1 MHFFVR
7 VLFVTVNCGTQTC
20 VETVKRTM
28 ITVYTIELC
37 NYGKQIAP
45 ALMVT
50 LTAVTTISILL
61 CKAKKNITEKRKDS
75 PNTESISIHGQ
86 VSSVSNGQN
95 LCSTSF
101 NKNSNLNTET
111 ISFIPINQNQQS
123 SSLIKKAKD
132 DATPLFSESTEED
145 AMTEI
150 VKEKRK
156 KGIKKEKS
164 NGKKRNFDIESTQ
177 RSISQNRVNTG
188 IKRDEMMTK
197 TKINFMAD
205 LPIDSSQASDLH
217 SANIWLDE
225 IETKT
230 MREIPVDKLLSLKKS
245 LMPVE
250 RNRLQTTENVL
261 SDHSNISLT
270 GDEEAQSSSDETD
283 ESEET
288 RIDLFVS
295 FIL

>member
-1 MHFFVR
+1 
-7 VLFVTVNCGTQTC
+7 
-20 VETVKRTM
+20 M
-28 ITVYTIELC
+28 ITAYIIELC

-75 PNTESISIHGQ
+75 PNNESISIHGQ
-86 VSSVSNGQN
+86 VSSVSNGQI
-95 LCSTSF
+95 LCSTPL
-101 NKNSNLNTET
+101 NKNLNLNTET
-111 ISFIPINQNQQS
+111 SSFTPSNQNQQS
-123 SSLIKKAKD
+123 NSLIKKVKD

-145 AMTEI
+145 VMTEI

-164 NGKKRNFDIESTQ
+164 NGKKRNFDIKSTQ
-177 RSISQNRVNTG
+177 RSISQNQINTG
-188 IKRDEMMTK
+188 IKRDEIMTK
-197 TKINFMAD
+197 TKINFMVD
-205 LPIDSSQASDLH
+205 LPIDTSQASDLH
-217 SANIWLDE
+217 SVNKRVDE

-245 LMPVE
+245 VMPVE
-250 RNRLQTTENVL
+250 RNRLQATENML
-261 SDHSNISLT
+261 SNHSNISIT

-288 RIDLFVS
+288 SER
-295 FIL
+295 

>member
-1 MHFFVR
+1 
-7 VLFVTVNCGTQTC
+7 
-20 VETVKRTM
+20 M
-28 ITVYTIELC
+28 I
-37 NYGKQIAP
+37 
-45 ALMVT
+45 
-50 LTAVTTISILL
+50 
-61 CKAKKNITEKRKDS
+61 DS

-150 VKEKRK
+150 VK
-156 KGIKKEKS
+156 
-164 NGKKRNFDIESTQ
+164 
-177 RSISQNRVNTG
+177 
-188 IKRDEMMTK
+188 
-197 TKINFMAD
+197 NFMAD

-288 RIDLFVS
+288 RS
-295 FIL
+295 ER